1 MNILMSI
8 ITVIYY
14 LLIAYITVILI
25 VNLIKTRK
33 WNKEILYV
41 IVILPFLLRLFRLK

>member
-1 MNILMSI
+1 MSILMSI